1 MNMYVKEFIKRGLLF
16 SGLGPLVV
24 GIVYLILELSKVEIR
39 LSGLDVFLAII
50 ATYIIAFVQAGSSVF
65 EQIESWS
72 SIKSIFFHMTSI
84 YVVYLGGYLINRWIP
99 FDYLVIIIFT
109 SVYIVTFLII
119 WLFIYFI
126 TKRTS
131 DKMNKKLIQF
141 NGGMNDEWYWKA

>member
-1 MNMYVKEFIKRGLLF
+1 MNKYVKEFIKRGLLF
-16 SGLGPLVV
+16 SGLGPLVA

-109 SVYIVTFLII
+109 SVYVVTFLVI

-141 NGGMNDEWYWKA
+141 NGGMNDE

>member
-1 MNMYVKEFIKRGLLF
+1 MNKYVKEFIKRGLLF
-16 SGLGPLVV
+16 SGLGPLVA
-24 GIVYLILELSKVEIR
+24 GIVYLVLELSKVEIR

-109 SVYIVTFLII
+109 SVYIVTFLVI

-141 NGGMNDEWYWKA
+141 NGGMNDE

>member
-1 MNMYVKEFIKRGLLF
+1 MNKYVKEFIKRGLLF
-16 SGLGPLVV
+16 SGLGPLVA

-109 SVYIVTFLII
+109 SVYIVTFLVI

-141 NGGMNDEWYWKA
+141 NGGMNDE